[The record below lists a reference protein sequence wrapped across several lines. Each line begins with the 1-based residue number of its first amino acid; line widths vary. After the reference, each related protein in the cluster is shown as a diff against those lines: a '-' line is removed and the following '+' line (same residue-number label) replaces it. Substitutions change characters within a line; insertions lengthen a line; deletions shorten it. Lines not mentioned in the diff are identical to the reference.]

1 MSDNNSNGGSG
12 EHRQAKKSVFTPKL
26 EKQAVS
32 LLLAKEE
39 LEKKNIEL
47 EQAMLEARKAS
58 RARDIF
64 LANMSHEIRTPIN
77 SILGLNE
84 LILRESQDET
94 VRGYALDI
102 KQAGSVLLS
111 LVSDILDF
119 SKIQSGRMELVE
131 GPYDI
136 SSLLN
141 DLINSISVPMRKK
154 KLRLILDVASDIPY
168 KLSGDEIHLRQIIG
182 NLLSNA
188 VKYTKAGTV
197 TMRLSWKQHGQDEI
211 LLKVTVE
218 DTGIGVRQK
227 DIKKIFETFN
237 RIDMEASC
245 TEDGT
250 GLGLAVTNRLVEM
263 MGGRLTVESEYGKG
277 SVFSFEITQKVINEA
292 PLGDFQEQYDKSV
305 KNSISYKEKFIAP
318 LGKILVVDD
327 NAMNLAVA
335 QDLLR
340 KTKLQID
347 VASSGEECLEM
358 LKRKEYHLIC
368 MDHMMPIM
376 DGVQTLHAIRELE
389 GNPSRNIPVIAL
401 TANAV
406 VGAKE
411 FYLKAG
417 FEDYLTKPIEP
428 DKLEDMMIQ
437 YLPKELVYLTGE
449 DGISVME
456 ADIADGIDVEKL
468 TDMGINVEQG
478 LKYMGGSH
486 SLYGKVLHDF
496 REILAEKEEQLKGML
511 NKEDVSGYA
520 IIVHALKGNARNVG
534 ADELAEEAFELEK
547 KSKAGR
553 LEEVEVQSP
562 ILFSMMRTLGENLDR
577 YLEAELS
584 ETGGGQPE
592 EPAEKPAITKEEW
605 KRKLTELNQHL
616 DDFDAD
622 SVAECM
628 EELKK
633 YQLSDEDRKL
643 LRLCEKAVNDFAF
656 DVAMDIVASAL

>member
-1 MSDNNSNGGSG
+1 MGEKNDNSG
-12 EHRQAKKSVFTPKL
+12 NRGNNQGKKSVFTSKL
-26 EKQAVS
+26 GKQAVS

-47 EQAMLEARKAS
+47 EEAMLEARKAG
-58 RARDIF
+58 RARDLF

-94 VRGYALDI
+94 IRGYALDI

-119 SKIQSGRMELVE
+119 SKIQSGRMELTE

-141 DLINSISVPMRKK
+141 DLVNSISVPLRKK
-154 KLRLILDVASDIPY
+154 KLCLELDVAPDVPY

-188 VKYTKAGTV
+188 IKYTKTGTV
-197 TMRLSWKQHGQDEI
+197 TLRLSWKEHGTDEI

-227 DIKKIFETFN
+227 DIKRIFDTFN
-237 RIDMEASC
+237 RLDMEASRA
-245 TEDGT
+245 EDGT

-263 MGGRLTVESEYGKG
+263 MGGRLSVESEYGKG
-277 SVFSFEITQKVINEA
+277 SVFSFEIVQKVINDA
-292 PLGDFQEQYDKSV
+292 PLGDFQEQYDRSV
-305 KNSISYKEKFIAP
+305 KNSISYREKFIAP
-318 LGKILVVDD
+318 LGKVLVVDD

-368 MDHMMPIM
+368 MDHMMPVM
-376 DGVQTLHAIRELE
+376 DGVQTLHAIREME
-389 GNPSRNIPVIAL
+389 GNPSRNIPIIAL

-406 VGAKE
+406 VGARK
-411 FYLKAG
+411 FYLEAG

-428 DKLEDMMIQ
+428 DKLEDMMIR
-437 YLPKELVYLTGE
+437 YLPEELVYMTGE
-449 DGISVME
+449 DGDS
-456 ADIADGIDVEKL
+456 IAEEDSAGGIDAEKL
-468 TDMGINVEQG
+468 TDMGINAGHG
-478 LKYMGGSH
+478 LKYMGGNR
-486 SLYGKVLHDF
+486 SLYEKVLRDF
-496 REILAEKEEQLKGML
+496 REILTEKEGQLRGML
-511 NKEDVSGYA
+511 ARENVSGYA

-562 ILFSMMRTLGENLDR
+562 ILFGMMRTLGENLDR
-577 YLEAELS
+577 YLSAA
-584 ETGGGQPE
+584 ETGGKGIDTPAAQKLPITE
-592 EPAEKPAITKEEW
+592 EAW
-605 KRKLTELNQHL
+605 KRKLQEMNEYL
-616 DDFDAD
+616 DDFDMDGAT
-622 SVAECM
+622 ACI

-633 YQLSDEDRKL
+633 CRLSAESAKL
-643 LRLCEKAVNDFAF
+643 LRLCEKAVNDFAY
-656 DVAMDIVASAL
+656 DVAMDIVASGL